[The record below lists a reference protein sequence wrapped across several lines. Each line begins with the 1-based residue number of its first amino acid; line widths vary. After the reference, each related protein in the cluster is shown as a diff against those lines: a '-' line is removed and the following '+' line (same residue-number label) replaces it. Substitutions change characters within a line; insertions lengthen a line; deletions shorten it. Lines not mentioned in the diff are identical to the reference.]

1 MKYDRTSPGLD
12 LIDSR
17 DIEERRRELISERD
31 SAESVAAWEDANPE
45 AAEELNTL
53 QDLCD
58 EGESFADWK
67 YGATLI
73 LDSYFIEYA
82 QDLADSIGCKV
93 SNEWPGRHIDWEA
106 AAEELKRDYSEVIYA
121 GYTYYLLTH

>member
-17 DIEERRRELISERD
+17 DIEERRQELISERD
-31 SAESVAAWEDANPE
+31 SAESVEAWEDANPE
-45 AAEELNTL
+45 DAEELKTL

-58 EGESFADWK
+58 ECEGFADWK
-67 YGATLI
+67 YGTALI
-73 LDSYFIEYA
+73 RDSYFTEYA
-82 QDLADSIGCKV
+82 QDLADSLGYKA

-106 AAEELKRDYSEVIYA
+106 AAEELKHDYSEVSYA
-121 GYTYYLLTH
+121 GYTYYLLSC